1 MGCARIVEGAKV
13 ILTQSMTEEPG
24 LWLLLGFGLSI
35 TLAIICIYSIISI
48 GRDIAAINT
57 RLDALAERL
66 QKAEAP

>member
-1 MGCARIVEGAKV
+1 
-13 ILTQSMTEEPG
+13 MTEEPG